1 MSSSAV
7 SQRGN
12 VVQQETDFFSIIVAI
27 LVLAIALGIH
37 NGKNWARWSIFSL
50 PVFGI
55 LFGSGF
61 LLGLNLQKFASISS
75 GIPIL
80 TSLVL
85 FLPLS
90 FTRKARLYFKN
101 NKKLSRNDLW
111 Y

>member
-1 MSSSAV
+1 MSPSAV

-37 NGKNWARWSIFSL
+37 NGKNWARWSIFAL

-61 LLGLNLQKFASISS
+61 LLGLNLHTRSFSFWKNFRAKMER
-75 GIPIL
+75 
-80 TSLVL
+80 T
-85 FLPLS
+85 FLQIA
-90 FTRKARLYFKN
+90 AR
-101 NKKLSRNDLW
+101 
-111 Y
+111 